1 MCQNLYPTS
10 NELVGLSAML
20 SGLGRAERGGVH
32 SLSTDCGLDLD
43 GPITVSPYD
52 PPPALLSG
60 SRRLARL
67 AGPTP
72 ARAWPTYLPLPEST
86 NETSSPSR
94 GQPPVR
100 ADSSRPPP
108 PPSRFNQVQ
117 DSRVAGAVAVK
128 TLVTPTRRHPSRG
141 REGAPR
147 GESGGRGGGT
157 RTLAPWAHI
166 VRVVPMPASQLVLY
180 PATYLF
186 SSNSA
191 PWAPTGMAG
200 ISSTRGCCGC
210 HPDQGAVTLA
220 KGAVTL
226 TRGLLP

>member
-1 MCQNLYPTS
+1 MRVHAPRAASQRVRLKSVRGAGGRVHDPLDGRGGFAGVLNGLCDAHGGRRRSKLRRCR
-10 NELVGLSAML
+10 LVGLSAMR
-20 SGLGRAERGGVH
+20 SGLARAERGGVH

-100 ADSSRPPP
+100 ADSSRPP
-108 PPSRFNQVQ
+108 
-117 DSRVAGAVAVK
+117 
-128 TLVTPTRRHPSRG
+128 LRRHDSIKF
-141 REGAPR
+141 
-147 GESGGRGGGT
+147 
-157 RTLAPWAHI
+157 RT
-166 VRVVPMPASQLVLY
+166 
-180 PATYLF
+180 
-186 SSNSA
+186 
-191 PWAPTGMAG
+191 AG
-200 ISSTRGCCGC
+200 
-210 HPDQGAVTLA
+210 
-220 KGAVTL
+220 
-226 TRGLLP
+226 

>member
-1 MCQNLYPTS
+1 MGGWRCSLGHVHYSDMYSSNFRFSAASSLALLVHTS
-10 NELVGLSAML
+10 ASQSSVLANFSSFFLVGLSAMR
-20 SGLGRAERGGVH
+20 SGLARAERGGVH
-32 SLSTDCGLDLD
+32 SLSTDCGLHFD

-108 PPSRFNQVQ
+108 APSRLSQ
-117 DSRVAGAVAVK
+117 DQASRVAGAVIVK
-128 TLVTPTRRHPSRG
+128 ILVTPTRRHPSRG

-147 GESGGRGGGT
+147 GEAGGRGGGA
-157 RTLAPWAHI
+157 RTLLPWA
-166 VRVVPMPASQLVLY
+166 
-180 PATYLF
+180 
-186 SSNSA
+186 
-191 PWAPTGMAG
+191 TG
-200 ISSTRGCCGC
+200 
-210 HPDQGAVTLA
+210 
-220 KGAVTL
+220 
-226 TRGLLP
+226 